1 MQFETEVG
9 AAVLDY
15 DEAVIGISGLEEG
28 GENDAAGGDAEEDNG
43 SLSRGFDCESQAY
56 RLSNSHERG

>member
-15 DEAVIGISGLEEG
+15 DEAV